1 MSEISP
7 LWMLVPLIFFVL
19 LGHPVGFV
27 LAWVG
32 LVFGFFFWGPQ
43 FLPIIVS
50 RFFDF
55 QTNYVLVAIPLFV
68 FMGNILERSGVAD
81 GLYEAL
87 NQFLGRVKGGLALA
101 TIIVA
106 TVFAATTGVVSASTT
121 SVGLLALPAMTKRG
135 YDHKLASGTV
145 MAGGCLGM
153 LIPPS
158 IMLVVIGAWARLSVG
173 KLYLAAF
180 LPGFLLS
187 GIYLL
192 YIWIRCKLTPSL
204 APVPLD
210 KEVGFSNRK
219 GKLGLL
225 FKNLIPPL
233 ALLFAVLGTIVL
245 GIATPTEAA
254 GTGALAALIIAAV
267 NRRLNL
273 SIFLEACYRTVR
285 LCGMIAVIACGA
297 LTFASAFLGLGGDRV
312 VEEMLLGL
320 GLGPYGV
327 LAIMMFVLLI
337 MGCFMDWFEILVIT
351 IPIFFPIAQKLGF
364 DLIWYSILVS
374 VNLQMSFLT
383 PPYGLALFYLRGI
396 ANLVAPQVTTGDIL
410 RGAVPFV
417 GLILLG
423 IIILILFPDIAL
435 WLPAKLIK

>member
-1 MSEISP
+1 MSQISP
-7 LWMLVPLIFFVL
+7 LWMLVPLIVFVF

-32 LVFGFFFWGPQ
+32 LLFGFFFWGPQ
-43 FLPIIVS
+43 FLPVIVT
-50 RFFDF
+50 RFFEF

-87 NQFLGRVKGGLALA
+87 NQFLGRVRGGLALA

-121 SVGLLALPAMTKRG
+121 SVGLLALPAMIKRG
-135 YDHKLASGTV
+135 YDHRLASGTV

-192 YIWIRCKLTPSL
+192 YIWIRCKLNPSL

-210 KEVGFSNRK
+210 KGVEFSTQK

-254 GTGALAALIIAAV
+254 GTGALVALIIAAA

-320 GLGPYGV
+320 GLGRYGV
-327 LAIMMFVLLI
+327 LAIMMLALLI

-364 DLIWYSILVS
+364 DPIWYSILVS

-396 ANLVAPQVTTGDIL
+396 SNLVAPEVTTDDIIK
-410 RGAVPFV
+410 GAVPFV
-417 GLILLG
+417 GLILVG
-423 IIILILFPDIAL
+423 IFILILFPQIAL

>member
-1 MSEISP
+1 VSEISP

>member
-1 MSEISP
+1 MSDISP
-7 LWMLVPLIFFVL
+7 LWMLVPMVALVL

-32 LVFGFFFWGPQ
+32 LIFGFLFWGPQ
-43 FLPIIVS
+43 FLPIIVT
-50 RFFDF
+50 RFFGF

-81 GLYEAL
+81 KLYEAL
-87 NQFLGRVKGGLALA
+87 YYVLGRVRGGLALA

-106 TVFAATTGVVSASTT
+106 SVFATSTGVVSASTT
-121 SVGLLALPAMTKRG
+121 SVGLISLPAMVKRR
-135 YDHKLASGTV
+135 YNRALASGVV

-173 KLYLAAF
+173 KLFLAAF
-180 LPGFLLS
+180 IPGFILS

-192 YIWIRCKLTPSL
+192 YVWIRCRLDPTL
-204 APVPLD
+204 APTITLEEQQAIPRGE
-210 KEVGFSNRK
+210 KARM
-219 GKLGLL
+219 LL
-225 FKNLIPPL
+225 VNLLPPVFL
-233 ALLFAVLGTIVL
+233 IFAVLGTIVA

-254 GTGALAALIIAAV
+254 GTGALGSLVVAALK
-267 NRRLNL
+267 RRLSL
-273 SIFLEACYRTVR
+273 STFLEACYRTVR
-285 LCGMIAVIACGA
+285 LCGMIAVVACGA

-312 VEEMLLGL
+312 VEDFLLGL
-320 GLGPYGV
+320 GIGRYGV
-327 LAIMMFVLLI
+327 LALMMLILLV

-351 IPIFFPIAQKLGF
+351 IPIFFPIAERLGF
-364 DLIWYSILVS
+364 DPIWYSILVS

-383 PPYGLALFYLRGI
+383 PPYGLALFYLKGI
-396 ANLVAPQVTTGDIL
+396 STLVAPEVDTEDIVK
-410 RGAVPFV
+410 GAIPFV

-423 IIILILFPDIAL
+423 IFILILFPQTAL
-435 WLPAKLIK
+435 WLPKMLIR